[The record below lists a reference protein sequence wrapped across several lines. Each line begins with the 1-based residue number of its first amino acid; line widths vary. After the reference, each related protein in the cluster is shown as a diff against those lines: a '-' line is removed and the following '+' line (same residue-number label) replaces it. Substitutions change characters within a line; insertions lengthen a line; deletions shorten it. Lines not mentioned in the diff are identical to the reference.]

1 MRDEAAQSLRQ
12 LNEVV
17 ERLRAPGGC
26 PWDGVQTHRTLRP
39 YLLEETYELLE
50 AIETGESPTLR
61 EELGDLLLQVLM
73 HCAIAAEAPDAFD
86 IGDVAETTRAKM
98 IHRHPHV
105 FGDTSVSGAAQVVVN
120 WERLKRVEK
129 KERLSLLEGV
139 PKALPA
145 LAYAQG
151 VQKRPARV
159 GFDESPSVADA
170 LGRVRAGVDAVAAVA
185 AASPV
190 RAERGED
197 WAPAET
203 AKGSPAVVPAGL
215 APDEHVPPPPPPP
228 AEVEAVI
235 GELLFATVSL
245 ARQLRV
251 NPEDALRGRAT
262 LFADRF
268 RRLEASARAGGVDL
282 HDVDADSWRARWEA
296 TAV

>member
-1 MRDEAAQSLRQ
+1 
-12 LNEVV
+12 
-17 ERLRAPGGC
+17 
-26 PWDGVQTHRTLRP
+26 VQTHRTLRP

-268 RRLEASARAGGVDL
+268 RRLEASARAEGVDL